1 MVIFMNRMSRRTNVY
16 RSLFWLTFVVLL
28 PVFWVSCSGTN
39 EVAGSNAHLI
49 LTADPPQIGLRGT
62 SLLTVTGV
70 DANGAPL
77 ADGTSV
83 TFSVD
88 KAGRVSP
95 SSVKLMNG
103 TATSTYFAT
112 ESAGDISVTA
122 TSGSVQ
128 ASTTITIADQIQKKN
143 VFVSANPATF
153 TTGGGTS
160 VINAVV
166 TDDSGKPIANVG
178 VTFSATAGTLQS
190 RGAIIDTNAN
200 GIATDTFNTSESATI
215 TATTDD
221 GFSGQV
227 TVQVGI
233 GRVVCHMSA
242 STSTPTV
249 GQTVSFFDTS
259 DDPASQ
265 IATYQWNFG
274 DGGLAQGQNPQHAY
288 SGAGTFSVIHSVI
301 DKQGNTIACDP
312 FPIQVSQ

>member
-1 MVIFMNRMSRRTNVY
+1 MNIMSRRTNVY
-16 RSLFWLTFVVLL
+16 RALFWLTFVVSL

-39 EVAGSNAHLI
+39 EVASSNAHLI

-77 ADGTSV
+77 PDGTSV

-95 SSVKLMNG
+95 SSVKLMGG

-112 ESAGDISVTA
+112 ASAGDISVTA

-128 ASTTITIADQIQKKN
+128 ASTTITIADEIQKKN

-178 VTFSATAGTLQS
+178 VTFSTTAGTLQS

-288 SGAGTFSVIHSVI
+288 SSAGTFSVIH
-301 DKQGNTIACDP
+301 
-312 FPIQVSQ
+312 